1 VPRRSTLTLAER
13 ESLFAVPTDEA
24 ELIRR
29 YAFSE
34 QELSV
39 IQQHRGDHNR
49 LGFAVQLCYMR
60 YPGYILPPTDDP
72 APTLLKF
79 AANQTGINAGEWDN
93 YARREQTR
101 REYLVEL
108 QTSFG
113 FQPFTVSHYRHAVRG
128 LDEVASQTDKGI
140 VLAQTLVE
148 DLRRKKVLFPSVK
161 VIERACAEAV
171 TRATRRIYRI
181 LTESLT
187 SEHRAQLDSL
197 LEQFN
202 GSKMTT
208 VMWLRQSPGVPNAK
222 HLLEHIQR
230 LEAIQLL
237 SLPAAHSDFSRC
249 DQPWTCEDG
258 RILPRNNLRPTFV
271 AAGLA
276 HSRGTYVPNSPK
288 SYPALS
294 GLIGGALNQKL
305 IRSHWEQ
312 TLRVAT
318 SIKQG
323 TVTASL
329 MLRKLGAYP
338 RQNGLA
344 IALRELG
351 RIERALFTLDW
362 LQSVEFRRRVQ
373 VGLNKGEAKNG
384 LARAVFFNRL
394 GEIRD
399 RSFENQRYRASGLNL
414 VVAAIVLWNTT
425 YLERAVQSLKAHGHS
440 IHESLLQHLSPMGW
454 EHINLTGDYVW
465 PASKRLQKAKFRPL
479 RSYPMA

>member
-13 ESLFAVPTDEA
+13 ESLFAVPTDEV

-34 QELSV
+34 QEFSV

-60 YPGYILPPTDDP
+60 YPGYILPPTDYP

-101 REYLVEL
+101 REHLVEL

-113 FQPFTVSHYRHAVRG
+113 FQLFTVSHYRHAVRG

-148 DLRRKKVLFPSVK
+148 DLRRKKVLFPSVN

-171 TRATRRIYRI
+171 TRGTRRIYRI

-237 SLPAAHSDFSRC
+237 SLPEGAERQIHQNRLLKLAREGGQMTAQHLRDFEPTRRHATLMAVLLEARATIIDEIVDLHDRMIGVLFNRAKRAHAEQFQQSGNV
-249 DQPWTCEDG
+249 T
-258 RILPRNNLRPTFV
+258 LTAL
-271 AAGLA
+271 AGLA
-276 HSRGTYVPNSPK
+276 
-288 SYPALS
+288 
-294 GLIGGALNQKL
+294 
-305 IRSHWEQ
+305 
-312 TLRVAT
+312 LRWRWWGVVFT
-318 SIKQG
+318 FP
-323 TVTASL
+323 
-329 MLRKLGAYP
+329 LGASMVAIGFFLSYYLNALVESH
-338 RQNGLA
+338 RRATVLSFKGVAFNLGYGLVSLIFA
-344 IALRELG
+344 FLLRALRDGGSAEQVFG
-351 RIERALFTLDW
+351 RTLIWLLVWLALALVLVGVF
-362 LQSVEFRRRVQ
+362 FRRH
-373 VGLNKGEAKNG
+373 
-384 LARAVFFNRL
+384 ARLLRQPGAV
-394 GEIRD
+394 
-399 RSFENQRYRASGLNL
+399 ASD
-414 VVAAIVLWNTT
+414 A
-425 YLERAVQSLKAHGHS
+425 S
-440 IHESLLQHLSPMGW
+440 ESQP
-454 EHINLTGDYVW
+454 
-465 PASKRLQKAKFRPL
+465 
-479 RSYPMA
+479 

>member
-1 VPRRSTLTLAER
+1 
-13 ESLFAVPTDEA
+13 VPTDEV

-101 REYLVEL
+101 REHLVEL

-113 FQPFTVSHYRHAVRG
+113 FQPFTVSHYRHALRG

-148 DLRRKKVLFPSVK
+148 DLRQKKVLFPSVN

-237 SLPAAHSDFSRC
+237 SLPEGAERQIHQNRLLKLAREGGQMTAQHLRDFEPTRRHATLMAVLLEARATIIDEIVDLHDRMIGVLFNRAKRAHAEQF
-249 DQPWTCEDG
+249 QQ
-258 RILPRNNLRPTFV
+258 
-271 AAGLA
+271 
-276 HSRGTYVPNSPK
+276 
-288 SYPALS
+288 S
-294 GLIGGALNQKL
+294 GKAINEKVRLY
-305 IRSHWEQ
+305 W
-312 TLRVAT
+312 RV
-318 SIKQG
+318 G
-323 TVTASL
+323 
-329 MLRKLGAYP
+329 
-338 RQNGLA
+338 
-344 IALRELG
+344 
-351 RIERALFTLDW
+351 
-362 LQSVEFRRRVQ
+362 
-373 VGLNKGEAKNG
+373 KGEE
-384 LARAVFFNRL
+384 RP
-394 GEIRD
+394 
-399 RSFENQRYRASGLNL
+399 
-414 VVAAIVLWNTT
+414 AI
-425 YLERAVQSLKAHGHS
+425 
-440 IHESLLQHLSPMGW
+440 
-454 EHINLTGDYVW
+454 
-465 PASKRLQKAKFRPL
+465 
-479 RSYPMA
+479 